1 MFGVG
6 ERRRGIRGTWPPAAV
21 AVLALLGLAACKRE
35 TRSFDQPPAPPG
47 PVASL
52 TQLHIGEAEQ
62 AARDQRGQSFEG
74 NAYRISEGSRLY
86 RWYNCSGCHFNGGGG
101 IGPALMDRD
110 WRYGGSISQIYS
122 TIYEGRPNGM
132 PSFAKVPP
140 EQIWELAAYVRSLSA
155 NAPPNAVAS
164 RRDSITS
171 IPPRNQVSPEKPQAG
186 DKPAPVPQ

>member
-1 MFGVG
+1 L
-6 ERRRGIRGTWPPAAV
+6 AA
-21 AVLALLGLAACKRE
+21 ALALVSLLGCKRE
-35 TRSFDQPPAPPG
+35 TRSFDQPPAPG

-52 TQLHIGEAEQ
+52 TQLHIGEAAQ
-62 AARDQRGQSFEG
+62 ASRDARGRAFEK

-101 IGPALMDRD
+101 IGPALMDKD
-110 WRYGGSISQIYS
+110 WRYGGSIEQIYS

-155 NAPPNAVAS
+155 NTPPNAVAS
-164 RRDSITS
+164 RRDATTS
-171 IPPRNQVSPEKPQAG
+171 IPPRNQVSPERPRPG